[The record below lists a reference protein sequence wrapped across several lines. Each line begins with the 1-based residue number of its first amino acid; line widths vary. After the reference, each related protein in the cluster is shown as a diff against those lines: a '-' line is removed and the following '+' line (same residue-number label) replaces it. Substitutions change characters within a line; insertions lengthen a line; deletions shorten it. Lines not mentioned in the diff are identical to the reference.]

1 MMWKAGYLDLDT
13 QTQKGTLNELFG
25 VSVKDDPAKVRGKR
39 LHYICIEEF
48 GSFRNVLELYNIMI
62 PSIRE
67 GDIAYGFLYA
77 VGTAGDKDSDF
88 QGAQELVYNPR
99 GYFMLPLTNVWD
111 FEGRGRNEVTY
122 FFSSYMSRLS
132 CYDKDGNSDVTK
144 ALLEVLSNRYRV
156 KYNST
161 DINSITKT
169 IAEMPITPQEAILR
183 TRSNF
188 FPVTALNERI
198 VQLDNN
204 PNEFDDVYTGEL
216 FLNSKKEVEF
226 LINHDTPIRDY
237 PLKDNTNNKGC
248 IEIFE
253 MPEKDKNDKVYQD
266 RYIIGYDPANND
278 DANSVSLISILVL
291 DLWTDR
297 LVAEYTGRPTYVDD
311 GHEIAR
317 LMSLY
322 YNAKIY
328 YENNIKGCFGYFQK
342 LQCLHLLADV
352 PQYLKDKQLIK
363 YSTFGNAS
371 KGIAATNPINNFAND
386 RIREWLIREVPY
398 TKMEDGK
405 EVETTVP
412 NLSFVRNRALLK
424 ELALYNPDINVDRV
438 RALGMAM
445 LGREEKVI
453 LYQGDIKGRQAK
465 RNTTT
470 LVDDGFFS
478 RNYDERIA
486 NANWDMITQ

>member
-39 LHYICIEEF
+39 LHYIVIEEF

-77 VGTAGDKDSDF
+77 VGTSGDKDSDF
-88 QGAQELVYNPR
+88 QGAQELVYNPK
-99 GYFMLPLTNVWD
+99 GYFMMPLHNVWD
-111 FEGRGRNEVTY
+111 FEGRGKNEVTF
-122 FFSSYMSRLS
+122 FFSSYMSRLD
-132 CYDKDGNSDVTK
+132 CYDKNGNSDVTK
-144 ALLEVLSNRYRV
+144 ALLEVLANRYRV

-183 TRSNF
+183 TRSNY

-216 FLNSKKEVEF
+216 FMNSKKEVEF
-226 LINHDTPIRDY
+226 LVNHDMPIRDY

-248 IEIFE
+248 VEIFE
-253 MPEKDKNDKVYQD
+253 MPEKDKNDKVYSE

-297 LVAEYTGRPTYVDD
+297 IVAEYTGRPTYVDD

-317 LMSLY
+317 LMALY

-386 RIREWLIREVPY
+386 RIREWLIKEVPFI
-398 TKMEDGK
+398 KHEDGNDI
-405 EVETTVP
+405 ETKVP
-412 NLSFVRNRALLK
+412 NLSFIRNRALLK

-453 LYQGDIKGRQAK
+453 LYQGDIQGKRTKRENRQV
-465 RNTTT
+465 T
-470 LVDDGFFS
+470 DDFFT
-478 RNYDERIA
+478 RNYDDRIA
-486 NANWDMITQ
+486 NASWDLITQ